1 MIYGIMRYKW
11 NNPIYINN
19 PITYKDTP
27 FEYVIHRENEI
38 LFPPHQ
44 IMQYFLWFKFNQA
57 VLCHSSINP
66 KQRRSDV
73 RMKYTSSQVNCFDYA
88 NCVWLR
94 QSNCFWG
101 CYCTECT
108 ASWVCMN
115 EQRSLFQQRFHEE
128 EKGAYYFIINK
139 HAQMD

>member
-1 MIYGIMRYKW
+1 MVSCRTNETILFTEIIPSHIKIHHLSM
-11 NNPIYINN
+11 
-19 PITYKDTP
+19 
-27 FEYVIHRENEI
+27 FIHRENEI

-108 ASWVCMN
+108 ASRVCMN
-115 EQRSLFQQRFHEE
+115 EQRSLYQQRFHEE
-128 EKGAYYFIINK
+128 EKGGLTLLWQFS
-139 HAQMD
+139 